1 MPTARIRRWRKE
13 HPNLIAFLLVVIVF
27 LYTTARFTSVVDQR
41 NEDSQKRFRAFCG
54 LVYLFDQSI
63 KLRGTTDLG
72 ALQPPYDQWKR
83 DVEATNCPKKPDLP
97 IPAAKKTQ
105 P

>member
-1 MPTARIRRWRKE
+1 MPTSRIRAWRNA
-13 HPNLIAFLLVVIVF
+13 HPNLIAFALVVIVF
-27 LYTTARFTSVVDQR
+27 VYTTARFTSVVDQR
-41 NEDSQKRFRAFCG
+41 DAEAKKRTKAFCG

-63 KLRGTTDLG
+63 KLQGNKSLG
-72 ALQPPYDQWKR
+72 ALQPPYDQWKE

-97 IPAAKKTQ
+97 IPAVKKTQ